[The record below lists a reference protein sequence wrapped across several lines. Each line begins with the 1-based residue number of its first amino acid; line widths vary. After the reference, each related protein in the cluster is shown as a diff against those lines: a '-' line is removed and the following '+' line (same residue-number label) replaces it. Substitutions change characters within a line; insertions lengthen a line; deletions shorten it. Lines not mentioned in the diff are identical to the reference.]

1 MTDALAK
8 DMFCYQSHFGQLM
21 ISQSFYKYFYILL
34 ASSLL
39 TQTCAAASDENTQE
53 YVEKYPYIYHLVQTE
68 LWNKALETNSTY
80 YPPTYSQDEFTHATA
95 NPAFLLTIGNHFYPD
110 VKGEG
115 LCLRMSVESLAGTGV
130 RTIFE
135 GTAPVGDKEADF
147 EGTDSELFPH
157 ILGGI
162 HPSAVLQAHKV
173 FRSENGRFLSVED
186 VIDGGNAG
194 S

>member
-1 MTDALAK
+1 
-8 DMFCYQSHFGQLM
+8 M
-21 ISQSFYKYFYILL
+21 INSSFYKYFYMLL
-34 ASSLL
+34 VSTLL
-39 TQTCAAASDENTQE
+39 SQTCAAASDANTQE
-53 YVEKYPYIYHLVQTE
+53 YVEKYPYIYHLVQKD
-68 LWNKALETNSTY
+68 LWNETLESDATY
-80 YPPTYSQDEFTHATA
+80 YPPTYSQDQFTHATA
-95 NPAFLLTIGNHFYPD
+95 NPAFLMTIGNHFYPD
-110 VKGEG
+110 VKGEW
-115 LCLRMSVESLAGTGV
+115 LCLRMSVDSLASTGV

-173 FRSENGRFLSVED
+173 FRDDNGRFLSVED
-186 VIDGGNAG
+186 VIDGGNAE